1 MAIEA
6 MGRKGNG
13 QRWSMLTEEEKVE
26 VMRAIDEYD
35 FISVVL
41 KHKATLMPE
50 DLLQELAQQNNTAWK
65 IIAMSLSLEIP
76 RSL

>member
-35 FISVVL
+35 FISTVL
-41 KHKATLMPE
+41 KYKATMMPRDLVQE
-50 DLLQELAQQNNTAWK
+50 LLQQNDTTRE
-65 IIAMSLSLEIP
+65 IIVTSLSLEIP
-76 RSL
+76 LSV